1 MLPPVEILFIRHGEP
16 AWERNGLSVD
26 DPDLTDRGRQQAE
39 LLAWR
44 LAGVAIDRVFVSPL
58 RRAQQTAAP
67 IVESLGVEP
76 ETLDFLAEITNPAW
90 EGTPVDE
97 VEEIF
102 AASRHRSVEDHWGGL
117 PGGESFRGFHERV
130 TSGLHKLCIDLG
142 ATRVNDNPP
151 LFDLGDVPYRVAVV
165 AHTGTNSVSIGHLLG
180 IPPVPWEWER
190 FVSFHASVSTLRT
203 VEIAEAHTFSLFR
216 FSDTSHLHDDLLTV

>member
-1 MLPPVEILFIRHGEP
+1 MLPAVEVLFIRHGEP

-26 DPDLTDRGRQQAE
+26 DPDLTERGRQQAE

-44 LAGVAIDRVFVSPL
+44 LGHLAVDRLLVSPL

-67 IVESLGVEP
+67 LADALGMEP
-76 ETLDFLAEITNPAW
+76 ETLGFLAEITNPAW

-97 VEEIF
+97 VEEAF
-102 AASRHRSVEDHWGGL
+102 SASRSRAIEDHWDGL
-117 PGGESFRGFHERV
+117 PGGESFRDFHERV
-130 TSGLHKLCIDLG
+130 TTGLRGLCTDLG
-142 ATRVNDNPP
+142 AIRVREDPP
-151 LFDLGDVPYRVAVV
+151 LYRLDDAPYRVAIV
-165 AHTGTNSVSIGHLLG
+165 AHTGTNSVSIGHILG

-190 FVSFHASVSTLRT
+190 FVSFHGSVSTLRT

-216 FSDTSHLHDDLLTV
+216 FSDTSHLPEDLHTV